1 MLKYILLVFAGACSW
16 GLLSTFVKVAYGEGY
31 TTGDISGSQALL
43 GMLVLWA
50 VYLLRHKR
58 TTPLPQAAGATAAW
72 KVMLTGA
79 SMGLCQY
86 LYYLSVK
93 WIPASVAIIF
103 LMQFIWMGMLLE
115 AVLFRKKPSAVQV
128 LSVLLILTGTV
139 LASGFSVQDGPP
151 MPLKGVLLALA
162 SAAIYS
168 VYVVASGRVGNDL
181 PALKKSALTLTGST
195 LAVFLV
201 AMPGFLFNG
210 ALLNGLARW
219 SLFLAFFGT
228 IVPPVLFSIGIP
240 RIGVVLSAILMTAE
254 LPVAVITSSVVL
266 KEQVSLLQ
274 WAGVLTMLFA
284 MALPNLS
291 ILLKRNSR

>member
-31 TTGDISGSQALL
+31 ATGDISGSQALL

-50 VYLLRHKR
+50 VYLLQQKR
-58 TTPLPQAAGATAAW
+58 TAALPAAGTATAGW
-72 KVMLTGA
+72 KVMLAGT
-79 SMGLCQY
+79 SLGLCQY
-86 LYYLSVK
+86 FYYLSVK

-115 AVLFRKKPSAVQV
+115 AVFFRKRPSRMQL
-128 LSVLLILTGTV
+128 LSVLLILAGTV
-139 LASGFSVQDGPP
+139 MASGFSAEKGGALS
-151 MPLKGVLLALA
+151 LKGVLLALA
-162 SAAIYS
+162 SAAVYA
-168 VYVVASGRVGNDL
+168 VYVTASGRIGNDL

-195 LAVFLV
+195 LAIFLI

-210 ALLNGLARW
+210 ALMHGLAKW

-240 RIGVVLSAILMTAE
+240 RIGVALSAILMTAE
-254 LPVAVITSSVVL
+254 LPVAVITSSIVL
-266 KEQVSLLQ
+266 REPVSVLQ
-274 WAGVLTMLFA
+274 WTGVLTMLVA
-284 MALPNLS
+284 MALPNIRRLV
-291 ILLKRNSR
+291 